1 MARIKTYGLD
11 SDINAADKVVGTDG
25 TPGGDFGKTKN
36 FSVEALKDF
45 IAGSQLVKTEITL
58 TSTQLLSLNGGGT
71 IELIQA
77 AGANKIIVPISFC
90 AFIDFNTTA
99 YVSST
104 DATIKLR
111 SGTTATFGDI
121 AKTTIETSSD
131 RYFTINPAGQQVGVN
146 ENINFTADSSF
157 DLTTGDSPMVV
168 NIAYRIVDFS

>member
-1 MARIKTYGLD
+1 MARISTYSQDTSISVDDLL
-11 SDINAADKVVGTDG
+11 IGTDAE
-25 TPGGDFGKTKN
+25 DSNITKN
-36 FSVEALKDF
+36 YKIGDVKDF
-45 IAGSQLVKTEITL
+45 IAGTQLVTAKVTV
-58 TSTQLLSLNGGGT
+58 TSAQLLSLNGGGT
-71 IELIQA
+71 IELIEA
-77 AGANKIIVPISFC
+77 AGANKIIVPISFS
-90 AFIDFNTTA
+90 AFIDFNTAA
-99 YVSST
+99 YVSSP
-104 DATIKLR
+104 DANIKLR